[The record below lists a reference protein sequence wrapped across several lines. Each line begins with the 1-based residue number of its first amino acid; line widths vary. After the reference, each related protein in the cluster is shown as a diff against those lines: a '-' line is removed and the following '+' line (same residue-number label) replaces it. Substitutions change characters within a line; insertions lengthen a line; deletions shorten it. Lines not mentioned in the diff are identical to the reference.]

1 MPEVTLT
8 TLNGLK
14 AKGEKITMLTCYD
27 ATFAKAA
34 SQAGVEVLLVG
45 DSLGM
50 VLQGHDSTLPVTTAD
65 MAYHTA
71 CVKRGNDGALILADL
86 PFMAHATPEL
96 AFANSATLMQA
107 GAHMI
112 KIEGAAWLAETIR
125 LLAERGVPVCA
136 HMGLTPQTV
145 NVLGGYKVQGR
156 QEAQARQMRADAIAL
171 EQAGAAM
178 LLLECV
184 PSELAAEITQAVS
197 IPVIG
202 IGAGSATD
210 GQVLVL
216 HDMLGLS
223 LSGRVPKFVK
233 NFMAGQPDIQSA
245 LTAWVISAA
254 SSLGTHSSSSMAAP
268 ACSRAMASARICRA
282 CASWRPWTL

>member
-1 MPEVTLT
+1 MPAISLT
-8 TLNGLK
+8 TLQSLK
-14 AKGEKITMLTCYD
+14 QKGEKITMLTCYD
-27 ATFAKAA
+27 ATFAHACNH
-34 SQAGVEVLLVG
+34 AGVEVLLVG

-65 MAYHTA
+65 MAYHVA
-71 CVKRGNDGALILADL
+71 CVKRGNQDALILADM
-86 PFMAHATPEL
+86 PFMANATLEQTL
-96 AFANSATLMQA
+96 NNSAQLMKA
-107 GAHMI
+107 GAHMV
-112 KIEGAAWLAETIR
+112 KVEGAVWLAESIR
-125 LLAERGVPVCA
+125 VMTERGIPVCA

-156 QEAQARQMRADAIAL
+156 NENQARQMRADAIAL

-184 PSELAAEITQAVS
+184 PSELAAEITHAVK

-202 IGAGSATD
+202 IGAGSDTD

-223 LSGRVPKFVK
+223 LTGRSPKFVK
-233 NFMAGQPDIQSA
+233 NFMTGQPDIHGALSA
-245 LTAWVISAA
+245 YVTEVKAVSFPGTEHGFSA
-254 SSLGTHSSSSMAAP
+254 
-268 ACSRAMASARICRA
+268 
-282 CASWRPWTL
+282 

>member
-1 MPEVTLT
+1 MPDITLT
-8 TLNGLK
+8 TLQSLK
-14 AKGEKITMLTCYD
+14 QSGEKIAMLTCYD
-27 ATFAKAA
+27 ATFAQAA
-34 SQAGVEVLLVG
+34 CQAGVDVLLVG

-50 VLQGHDSTLPVTTAD
+50 VLQGHDSTLPVSTAD

-71 CVKRGNDGALILADL
+71 CVKRGNQGALILVDL
-86 PFMAHATPEL
+86 PFMAYATSEQAL
-96 AFANSATLMQA
+96 NNSAALMQA
-107 GAHMI
+107 GAHMV
-112 KIEGAAWLAETIR
+112 KLEGAAWLAEPIR

-136 HMGLTPQTV
+136 HLGLTPQAV
-145 NVLGGYKVQGR
+145 NLLGGYKVQGR
-156 QEAQARQMRADAIAL
+156 QEAQARQMRADAMAL

-184 PSELAAEITQAVS
+184 PSELAAEISQAVR

-223 LSGRVPKFVK
+223 LSGRTPKFVK
-233 NFMAGQPDIQSA
+233 NFMAGQSSIQNALSA
-245 LTAWVISAA
+245 YVKAVKDQSFPAAEHGFSA
-254 SSLGTHSSSSMAAP
+254 
-268 ACSRAMASARICRA
+268 
-282 CASWRPWTL
+282 

>member
-8 TLNGLK
+8 TLHGLK

-50 VLQGHDSTLPVTTAD
+50 VLQGHDSTLPVTTAE

-71 CVKRGNDGALILADL
+71 SVKRGNDGALILTDL
-86 PFMAHATPEL
+86 PFMAHATPEQ

-107 GAHMI
+107 GAHMV

-136 HMGLTPQTV
+136 HMGLTPQS
-145 NVLGGYKVQGR
+145 VLRFGGFKVQGR
-156 QEAQARQMRADAIAL
+156 GDAAAQGLRDDARAIADAEFGGRNFVGLHRGAIADEKHFLIADADDHLVAVVLADSGKSSRAAARQAACGGKRDDGNDDNCREVASGQLDHGSPALPAYIA
-171 EQAGAAM
+171 AGIM
-178 LLLECV
+178 
-184 PSELAAEITQAVS
+184 
-197 IPVIG
+197 G
-202 IGAGSATD
+202 
-210 GQVLVL
+210 
-216 HDMLGLS
+216 
-223 LSGRVPKFVK
+223 
-233 NFMAGQPDIQSA
+233 
-245 LTAWVISAA
+245 
-254 SSLGTHSSSSMAAP
+254 
-268 ACSRAMASARICRA
+268 
-282 CASWRPWTL
+282 

>member
-1 MPEVTLT
+1 MPDVTLT
-8 TLNGLK
+8 TLQALK
-14 AKGEKITMLTCYD
+14 AKGEKIAMLTCYD
-27 ATFAKAA
+27 ATFAQAA
-34 SQAGVEVLLVG
+34 ARAGVEILLVG

-50 VLQGHDSTLPVTTAD
+50 VLQGHDSTLPVTNAE
-65 MAYHTA
+65 MAYHVA
-71 CVKRGNDGALILADL
+71 SVKRGNEGALILADL
-86 PFMAHATPEL
+86 PFMAYATPDQ
-96 AFANSATLMQA
+96 AFANCAELMRA
-107 GAHMI
+107 GAHMV
-112 KIEGAAWLAETIR
+112 KLEGAAWLGETVR
-125 LLAERGVPVCA
+125 QLADRGVPVCM
-136 HMGLTPQTV
+136 HLGLTPQAV
-145 NVLGGYKVQGR
+145 NILGGYKVQGR
-156 QEAQARQMRADAIAL
+156 QENQARQMRADAIAL

-223 LSGRVPKFVK
+223 LSGRAPKFVK

-245 LTAWVISAA
+245 LQAYVQAVKDVSFPGSEHGFSA
-254 SSLGTHSSSSMAAP
+254 
-268 ACSRAMASARICRA
+268 
-282 CASWRPWTL
+282 

>member
-71 CVKRGNDGALILADL
+71 SVKRGNDGALILADL
-86 PFMAHATPEL
+86 PFMAHATPEQ

-107 GAHMI
+107 GAHMV

-145 NVLGGYKVQGR
+145 NVMGGYKVQGR

-184 PSELAAEITQAVS
+184 PSELAAEITSAVS

-202 IGAGSATD
+202 IGAGSGTD

-216 HDMLGLS
+216 HDILGLS

-233 NFMAGQPDIQSA
+233 NFMQGQPDIHSA
-245 LTAWVISAA
+245 LVAYVEAVKQVSFPGSEHGFSA
-254 SSLGTHSSSSMAAP
+254 
-268 ACSRAMASARICRA
+268 
-282 CASWRPWTL
+282 

>member
-1 MPEVTLT
+1 MPDVTLT
-8 TLNGLK
+8 TLQGLK
-14 AKGEKITMLTCYD
+14 QKGEKIVMLTCYD
-27 ATFAKAA
+27 ATFARTACD
-34 SQAGVEVLLVG
+34 AGVEMLLIG

-50 VLQGHDSTLPVTTAD
+50 VLQGHDSTLPVSVAD

-71 CVKRGNDGALILADL
+71 SVKRGNRGAMIVADL
-86 PFMAHATPEL
+86 PFMANATLEQTL
-96 AFANSATLMQA
+96 NNSAMLMQA

-112 KIEGAAWLAETIR
+112 KLEGAGWLAESIGQ
-125 LLAERGVPVCA
+125 LAERGIPVCA
-136 HMGLTPQTV
+136 HMGLTPQAV
-145 NVLGGYKVQGR
+145 NLFGGYKVQGR
-156 QEAQARQMRADAIAL
+156 GEAQAEKMLADARAL
-171 EQAGAAM
+171 EAAGAAM

-184 PSELAAEITQAVS
+184 PSELAARITEAVR

-233 NFMAGQPDIQSA
+233 NFMQAQNSIPAAIAAYVRAVKAVEFPAAEHEFSA
-245 LTAWVISAA
+245 
-254 SSLGTHSSSSMAAP
+254 
-268 ACSRAMASARICRA
+268 
-282 CASWRPWTL
+282 

>member
-1 MPEVTLT
+1 MPDVTLT
-8 TLNGLK
+8 TLQSLK
-14 AKGEKITMLTCYD
+14 AKGEKIAMLTCYD
-27 ATFAKAA
+27 ATFAQAA
-34 SQAGVEVLLVG
+34 SRAGVEILLVG

-50 VLQGHDSTLPVTTAD
+50 VLQGHDSTLPVTNAE

-71 CVKRGNDGALILADL
+71 CVKRGNEGALILADL
-86 PFMAHATPEL
+86 PFMACATIEQ
-96 AFANSATLMQA
+96 AFANSGALMQA
-107 GAHMI
+107 GAHMV
-112 KIEGAAWLAETIR
+112 KVEGAAWLADTIR

-145 NVLGGYKVQGR
+145 NILGGYKVQGR
-156 QEAQARQMRADAIAL
+156 QENQARQMRADAIAL

-223 LSGRVPKFVK
+223 LTGRVPKFVK
-233 NFMAGQPDIQSA
+233 NFMAGQASVQAALSA
-245 LTAWVISAA
+245 YVNEVKAATFPGAEHGFSA
-254 SSLGTHSSSSMAAP
+254 
-268 ACSRAMASARICRA
+268 
-282 CASWRPWTL
+282 

>member
-1 MPEVTLT
+1 MPAITLT
-8 TLNGLK
+8 TLQSLK
-14 AKGEKITMLTCYD
+14 QKGEKITMLTCYD
-27 ATFAKAA
+27 ATFAHACN
-34 SQAGVEVLLVG
+34 QVGVEVLLVG

-50 VLQGHDSTLPVTTAD
+50 VLQGHDSTLPVSNDD
-65 MAYHTA
+65 MAYHVA
-71 CVKRGNDGALILADL
+71 CVKRGNQDALILADL
-86 PFMAHATPEL
+86 PFMANATLEQTL
-96 AFANSATLMQA
+96 NNSAQLMRA
-107 GAHMI
+107 GAHMV
-112 KIEGAAWLAETIR
+112 KVEGAVWLAESIR
-125 LLAERGVPVCA
+125 LLTERGIPVCA

-156 QEAQARQMRADAIAL
+156 NENQARQMRADAIAL

-184 PSELAAEITQAVS
+184 PSELAKEITHAVK

-202 IGAGSATD
+202 IGAGSDTD

-223 LSGRVPKFVK
+223 LTGRVPKFVK

-245 LTAWVISAA
+245 LRAYVAEVKAVSFPGTEHGFSA
-254 SSLGTHSSSSMAAP
+254 
-268 ACSRAMASARICRA
+268 
-282 CASWRPWTL
+282 

>member
-1 MPEVTLT
+1 MPAITLT
-8 TLNGLK
+8 TLQSLK
-14 AKGEKITMLTCYD
+14 QKGEKITMLTCYD
-27 ATFAKAA
+27 ATF
-34 SQAGVEVLLVG
+34 SHVCNQAGVEVLLVG

-65 MAYHTA
+65 MAYHVA
-71 CVKRGNDGALILADL
+71 CVKRGNQDALILADL
-86 PFMAHATPEL
+86 PFMANATIEQTL
-96 AFANSATLMQA
+96 NNSAQLMQA
-107 GAHMI
+107 GAHMV
-112 KIEGAAWLAETIR
+112 KVEGAVWLAESIR
-125 LLAERGVPVCA
+125 LLTERGIPVCA

-156 QEAQARQMRADAIAL
+156 NENQARQMRADAIAL

-184 PSELAAEITQAVS
+184 PSELAKEITSAVK

-202 IGAGSATD
+202 IGAGSDTD

-223 LSGRVPKFVK
+223 LTGRVPKFVK
-233 NFMAGQPDIQSA
+233 NFMTGQPDIQSA
-245 LTAWVISAA
+245 LSAYVA
-254 SSLGTHSSSSMAAP
+254 EVKAVSFPGIEHGF
-268 ACSRAMASARICRA
+268 SA
-282 CASWRPWTL
+282 